1 MSLTIADLNLVVQ
14 IIDIATQRGAFRA
27 PELKMVGELYD
38 KTQEFLKEVAEQQAA
53 QQEADG
59 EGGTD
64 STADEATAAATAL
77 TGEPPLTG
85 GDAPTKTKAN

>member
-38 KTQEFLKEVAEQQAA
+38 KTQEFLKEVADQQQA
-53 QQEADG
+53 QKG
-59 EGGTD
+59 EDGGTD
-64 STADEATAAATAL
+64 SADEATAAATAL

-85 GDAPTKTKAN
+85 GEPPTKSKAN

>member
-38 KTQEFLKEVAEQQAA
+38 KTQEFLKEVAEQQQA
-53 QQEADG
+53 QG
-59 EGGTD
+59 EDGGTD
-64 STADEATAAATAL
+64 SADEATAAATAL

-85 GDAPTKTKAN
+85 GEPPTKSKAN

>member
-38 KTQEFLKEVAEQQAA
+38 KTQEFLKEVAEQQ
-53 QQEADG
+53 QQANPDG

-64 STADEATAAATAL
+64 SADEATAAATAL

>member
-38 KTQEFLKEVAEQQAA
+38 KTQEFLKEVAEQQ
-53 QQEADG
+53 QQANPDG

-64 STADEATAAATAL
+64 SAAEATAAATAL

-85 GDAPTKTKAN
+85 GEPPTKSKAN

>member
-1 MSLTIADLNLVVQ
+1 MSLTIQDLNLVVQ

-77 TGEPPLTG
+77 TV
-85 GDAPTKTKAN
+85 NHH

>member
-38 KTQEFLKEVAEQQAA
+38 KTQEFLKEVADQQQQAQDA
-53 QQEADG
+53 SG

-64 STADEATAAATAL
+64 STADEAIAAATAL

-85 GDAPTKTKAN
+85 GEPPTKSKAN

>member
-38 KTQEFLKEVAEQQAA
+38 KTQEFLKEVAEQQQA
-53 QQEADG
+53 QG
-59 EGGTD
+59 EDGGTE
-64 STADEATAAATAL
+64 SADEATAAATAL

-85 GDAPTKTKAN
+85 GEPPTKSKAN

>member
-1 MSLTIADLNLVVQ
+1 MSLTIQDLNLVVQ

-38 KTQEFLKEVAEQQAA
+38 KTQEFLKEVAEQQQAA
-53 QQEADG
+53 GEAGG
-59 EGGTD
+59 ESGTD

-85 GDAPTKTKAN
+85 GDPPTKSKAN

>member
-38 KTQEFLKEVAEQQAA
+38 KTQEFLKEVAEQQQT
-53 QQEADG
+53 QQG
-59 EGGTD
+59 EDGGTD
-64 STADEATAAATAL
+64 SADEATAAATAL

-85 GDAPTKTKAN
+85 GEPPTKSKAN

>member
-38 KTQEFLKEVAEQQAA
+38 KTQEFLKEVAEQQQA
-53 QQEADG
+53 QQG
-59 EGGTD
+59 EDGGTD
-64 STADEATAAATAL
+64 SADEATAAATAL

-85 GDAPTKTKAN
+85 GEPPTKSKAN

>member
-38 KTQEFLKEVAEQQAA
+38 KTQEFLKEVAEQQQAA
-53 QQEADG
+53 GEAGG
-59 EGGTD
+59 ESGTD

-85 GDAPTKTKAN
+85 GAPPPKSKAN

>member
-77 TGEPPLTG
+77 TGEPPLMG
-85 GDAPTKTKAN
+85 GEPPKKEKVN

>member
-38 KTQEFLKEVAEQQAA
+38 KTQEFLKEVAEAQQQANP
-53 QQEADG
+53 DG
-59 EGGTD
+59 AGGTD

-85 GDAPTKTKAN
+85 GEPPKKPKAN

>member
-38 KTQEFLKEVAEQQAA
+38 KTQEFLKEVADQQQA
-53 QQEADG
+53 QKG
-59 EGGTD
+59 EDGGTD
-64 STADEATAAATAL
+64 SAADEATAAATAL

-85 GDAPTKTKAN
+85 GEPPTKSKAN